1 MADED
6 TPAEDTSDDDIP
18 GEDAAE
24 GTPVEDAA
32 VEDTPVEDA
41 PVQDAAIEEAPVE
54 NAAAETG
61 SPNDGPTSAGE
72 SRRPTARV
80 AAVVAGAVLASA
92 AAITGAV
99 WAISAI
105 VDDDDDYDDY
115 GACCYEDYAT
125 AVAPEELRGVERD
138 WGPRP
143 DRDRGERAERRR
155 DERLDRER
163 DERFDR
169 DRDRDRNRSKRAE
182 RDKHGPDKEREER
195 YGGNRADGSGPDKPD
210 AAEGCTTILSFGTGD
225 DAVTVLVCNA
235 PRAAWPDLDPG
246 DEGRSFKF
254 RKLPPDAFR
263 FFPFSNPRGERMPF
277 EGGEWPFGPGP
288 MPWDRD
294 GGPFED
300 GWPFWDS
307 RPGEGGPPFDLK
319 EFFRGERFGDGELPF
334 DLEEFFGDGVPFDL
348 EEFFGGERF
357 GEGELP
363 FDLEEFLEER
373 LDRGDRGFRF
383 RDDGTGDGLCFQLG
397 EEQEACIADL
407 DQLSDEERAQFEQML
422 EMLEDFGLGG
432 FLGGLLDSLDGLE
445 LEFPESRTE
454 PAGVMGA

>member
-6 TPAEDTSDDDIP
+6 TP
-18 GEDAAE
+18 
-24 GTPVEDAA
+24 

-41 PVQDAAIEEAPVE
+41 PIEDAAEDTSVEDVPVEEAPVE
-54 NAAAETG
+54 DAAAETG
-61 SPNDGPTSAGE
+61 SPDDGSTGADEP
-72 SRRPTARV
+72 RRPTARV
-80 AAVVAGAVLASA
+80 VAVVAGAVLASA

-99 WAISAI
+99 WAVSAI

-115 GACCYEDYAT
+115 VACCYEDYAT

-163 DERFDR
+163 GERFDR
-169 DRDRDRNRSKRAE
+169 DRDRNRERGERHKR
-182 RDKHGPDKEREER
+182 GPDKEREER

-300 GWPFWDS
+300 GWPFRDG
-307 RPGEGGPPFDLK
+307 RPREGEP
-319 EFFRGERFGDGELPF
+319 PF
-334 DLEEFFGDGVPFDL
+334 DLEEFFGGERFGDGVPFDL

-445 LEFPESRTE
+445 LEFPESQTE
-454 PAGVMGA
+454 PAGVTGA